1 MEQRLVVDIEPVL
14 PRLLDL
20 GFCRVVPTYGVY
32 GVVSLCHLAW
42 HTRADYLCRSLRLVS
57 SSWAGWHKKNPCHVQ
72 KKMLWTLGMLL
83 DRTWAFP
90 KDGFG
95 LQNTQLS
102 DKCTVEI
109 PGSLSLFGI

>member
-1 MEQRLVVDIEPVL
+1 VAHKGGLLVQIVASRQFVL
-14 PRLLDL
+14 
-20 GFCRVVPTYGVY
+20 G
-32 GVVSLCHLAW
+32 W
-42 HTRADYLCRSLRLVS
+42 
-57 SSWAGWHKKNPCHVQ
+57 WHKKNPCHVQ